1 MKIVGVKDIELDSD
15 WTNKGASDV
24 RWTELGLVLL
34 ITTIIPNAFLGF
46 FWLNRSYGYFQ
57 ILELLGLVLFIAGAL
72 LIVLGRKPFGHRHSN
87 YAIVSIS
94 VLAVANLLPETGT
107 LSFSPYLF
115 PPGAFFVILTAVQCI
130 PLVFLT
136 YELQGLRGRILLWA
150 AYAFG
155 MLWSATLAYEGWK
168 GPLGFLAGPISVPLT
183 LAPSGVFAVACG
195 LAYYRLKKRMIPSQ
209 HAKMDNLGFEAGESA
224 ASSKLS

>member
-1 MKIVGVKDIELDSD
+1 PERRKLISVRCHDQWRLRGLGLMKIVGVKDFELDSD
-15 WTNKGASDV
+15 WTNKGASAV

-94 VLAVANLLPETGT
+94 VLAVANL
-107 LSFSPYLF
+107 
-115 PPGAFFVILTAVQCI
+115 
-130 PLVFLT
+130 
-136 YELQGLRGRILLWA
+136 
-150 AYAFG
+150 
-155 MLWSATLAYEGWK
+155 
-168 GPLGFLAGPISVPLT
+168 
-183 LAPSGVFAVACG
+183 
-195 LAYYRLKKRMIPSQ
+195 
-209 HAKMDNLGFEAGESA
+209 
-224 ASSKLS
+224 